1 MSDIV
6 KAPSELTPSPW
17 RWVFIGVVLLFFLL
31 PPVWLLLSS
40 LKSQAEIF
48 KWPPSLWPE
57 APTLENFAATLGR
70 ANFLLYFQNSAIVS
84 IASAILSVTISVM
97 AGYALAKFRFKGD
110 TLFFLLIMSAL
121 MVPLQ
126 IVLIPVFLVLRDL
139 GLLNSLWGVIIAP
152 AATPSG
158 VFLMRQ
164 YITNIPDSLIEAARI
179 DGTPEW
185 RILTRII
192 VPLAM
197 PAIGTLL
204 AFNLVWRWNDYL
216 WPFLII
222 TEQEKWTVQL
232 LLANS
237 VGRFGIDWPRLLS
250 ISVLSVLPM
259 LVMFIAL
266 QKTLMSGMMAGASKE

>member
-1 MSDIV
+1 M
-6 KAPSELTPSPW
+6 TQTQSPW
-17 RWVFIGVVLLFFLL
+17 RYVGIAIVLLLFAL
-31 PPVWLLLSS
+31 PPIWLFLSS
-40 LKSQAEIF
+40 LKSQSEIF
-48 KWPPSLWPE
+48 QWPPSLWPQ
-57 APTLENFAATLGR
+57 APTLQSYYDTFSR
-70 ANFLLYFQNSAIVS
+70 ANFLLYFQNSAVV
-84 IASAILSVTISVM
+84 AVLSAVLAVTISVM

-110 TLFFLLIMSAL
+110 TVFFLLIMSAL

-139 GLLNSLWGVIIAP
+139 GLLNTLAGLIIAP

-164 YITNIPDSLIEAARI
+164 YILTIPDSLLEAARI
-179 DGTPEW
+179 DKTPEW
-185 RILTRII
+185 RILLRII
-192 VPLAM
+192 VPLAL

-204 AFNLVWRWNDYL
+204 AFNLVYRWNDYL

-232 LLANS
+232 ALANS

-250 ISVLSVLPM
+250 ISVMSVLPM

-266 QKTLMSGMMAGASKE
+266 QKTLMNGLMAGAAKE

>member
-1 MSDIV
+1 MIQ
-6 KAPSELTPSPW
+6 TNNPW
-17 RWVFIGVVLLFFLL
+17 RLVAVALVVLMFLL

-48 KWPPSLWPE
+48 QWPPSLWPQN
-57 APTLENFAATLGR
+57 PSIQSYIDTFSR
-70 ANFLLYFQNSAIVS
+70 ANFLVYFQNSAVVS
-84 IASAILSVTISVM
+84 VLSAMLSVTISVL
-97 AGYALAKFRFKGD
+97 AGYALAKFRFPGD
-110 TLFFLLIMSAL
+110 TFVFLLIMSAM

-139 GLLNSLWGVIIAP
+139 GLLNTLAGLIIAP

-164 YITNIPDSLIEAARI
+164 YIVGIPDSLLEAARI
-179 DGTPEW
+179 DNTPEW
-185 RILTRII
+185 RILLRIV
-192 VPLAM
+192 VPLSL

-222 TEQEKWTVQL
+222 SEQEKWTVQL
-232 LLANS
+232 ALANS

-250 ISVLSVLPM
+250 ISVMSVLPM
-259 LVMFIAL
+259 LVIFIAL
-266 QKTLMSGMMAGASKE
+266 QKTLMNGLMSGAAKE

>member
-1 MSDIV
+1 MIE
-6 KAPSELTPSPW
+6 KTNPW
-17 RWVFIGVVLLFFLL
+17 RFVALAFVVLMFLL

-40 LKSQAEIF
+40 LKSQSEIF
-48 KWPPSLWPE
+48 QWPPSLWPQN
-57 APTLENFAATLGR
+57 PTIQGYVDTLGR

-84 IASAILSVTISVM
+84 VLAAMLSVTVSVT
-97 AGYALAKFRFKGD
+97 AGYALAKFRFPGD
-110 TLFFLLIMSAL
+110 TFVFLVIMSAM

-139 GLLNSLWGVIIAP
+139 GLLNTLAGLIIAP

-164 YITNIPDSLIEAARI
+164 YILSIPDSLLEAARI
-179 DGTPEW
+179 DNTPEW
-185 RILTRII
+185 RILLRIV
-192 VPLAM
+192 VPLSL

-222 TEQEKWTVQL
+222 TEQDKWTVQL
-232 LLANS
+232 ALANS

-250 ISVLSVLPM
+250 ISVMSVVPM
-259 LVMFIAL
+259 LVIFIAL
-266 QKTLMSGMMAGASKE
+266 QKTLMNGLMSGAAKE